1 MCGTKLTSNVNYC
14 YKCGV
19 NVSKIINEIKDESTK
34 ENIVRF
40 MCLECY
46 CPIDLSNAKIGDKV
60 ECTECEEIYE
70 IISLKPPELKIISS
84 RFICP
89 SCHRNIY
96 LSNAKIGDK
105 VECTECEEIYEIISL
120 KPPELKIIS
129 FICSGCDH
137 IIDLSNAKIGDKVEC
152 TECEVIY
159 EIISLNSLA
168 IKSSEDYL
176 DYPDIDNCPTEE
188 EISEDYHDDFEYSI
202 RCCFCGTFGSED
214 NDIIQVEEGIHICE
228 DCIEKRGGL

>member
-1 MCGTKLTSNVNYC
+1 MGDEIIYCPMCGTKLTSNVNYC

-46 CPIDLSNAKIGDKV
+46 CPID
-60 ECTECEEIYE
+60 
-70 IISLKPPELKIISS
+70 
-84 RFICP
+84 
-89 SCHRNIY
+89 